1 MLSEFA
7 EYKWEIR
14 NVDFS
19 FLLCISILF
28 NQQLIKRMRK
38 DNFFEYRNFERLL
51 IIIYLS
57 VILNGVAQRDSY
69 SRY

>member
-1 MLSEFA
+1 
-7 EYKWEIR
+7 
-14 NVDFS
+14 
-19 FLLCISILF
+19 
-28 NQQLIKRMRK
+28 MRK
-38 DNFFEYRNFERLL
+38 DNFFEHRNFERLL